1 MPEDPDLL
9 FQQGIQDSRENF
21 REHIKLQRMHVIILI
36 VVIVAV
42 NLGVLIV
49 VRYRM
54 KREVNNQLQTNVQS
68 AVSEYFALS

>member
-1 MPEDPDLL
+1 MNGKKEDWSKVPMPEDPDLL
-9 FQQGIQDSRENF
+9 FQQGIQDSRKNF
-21 REHIKLQRMHVIILI
+21 REHIKLQRLHVVILI

-54 KREVNNQLQTNVQS
+54 KRQMTDQL
-68 AVSEYFALS
+68 